1 MMKKQVLL
9 NVVAQALGK
18 ALTAI
23 TSFVIVKIITNI
35 GTETY
40 GAYVTAYEYLAF
52 FGIIADAGLYTIA
65 VRDMSKHPEKTSHI
79 MSNLLS
85 MRLILILVITI
96 IAGVV
101 AQFISAYP
109 PEVKAGVWITGLSM
123 ALTIIAGTV
132 SAVLQARMK
141 IYWFTIS
148 LVIGKIILAGG
159 IFWLSRHPEVLQ
171 DKLAPLLW
179 VGVFSNIV
187 FCILTLIFAGR
198 EIPLRFGFDW
208 KWWKHT
214 FKTTLPYGMALVLQT
229 LYLRVDI
236 LFISMLLGM
245 RATGL
250 YGGATRILE
259 TFMVLGVFFGQA
271 FLPSLA
277 KQETNA
283 KQLGR
288 SVSWGITMLLIIAL
302 PVIIGI
308 TAFSPDIILLLAT
321 PDLLTSL
328 TQTGSDL
335 VLRILIPTI
344 AFAYINQL
352 LTMTLVSRNRQN
364 YLLKVNA
371 LALGANAILN
381 FMFLQTYGIQAA
393 AWSTIVCEIF
403 VSILLWKEIRH
414 HFKGD
419 FSWQNMPILFLANGT
434 LAILIYGTPLRENLI
449 LAALVGGAVYAAI
462 IGIFRNKLL
471 DKDFVVKSS

>member
-1 MMKKQVLL
+1 MKKQVLL
-9 NVVAQALGK
+9 NVVAQAIGK

-23 TSFVIVKIITNI
+23 TSFVIVKIITSI

-65 VRDMSKHPEKTSHI
+65 VRDMSKHPERSSHI

-85 MRLILILVITI
+85 MRLILIFVITL
-96 IAGVV
+96 IAGGV
-101 AQFISAYP
+101 AQFITAYP
-109 PEVKAGVWITGLSM
+109 AEVQAGVWITGLSM

-141 IYWFTIS
+141 IYWFTLS
-148 LVIGKIILAGG
+148 LVIGKIILAAG
-159 IFWLSRHPEVLQ
+159 IFWLSLNPEILQ

-179 VGVFSNIV
+179 MGVFSNIV

-198 EIPLRFGFDW
+198 ELPLRFGFDW
-208 KWWKHT
+208 HWWKHV
-214 FKTTLPYGMALVLQT
+214 FKTTLPYGMALILQT

-236 LFISMLLGM
+236 LFISILLGM
-245 RATGL
+245 RETGL

-277 KQETNA
+277 KQETDA
-283 KQLGR
+283 KKLGK
-288 SVSWGITMLLIIAL
+288 SVSWGIMMLLFIAL

-308 TAFSPDIILLLAT
+308 TAFSEEIIRFIAT
-321 PDLLTSL
+321 DDLLTNP
-328 TQTGSDL
+328 TQTGSNS

-371 LALGANAILN
+371 LALGANAVLN
-381 FMFLQTYGIQAA
+381 FTFLHTYGIQAA
-393 AWSTIVCEIF
+393 AWSTVACEIF
-403 VSILLWKEIRH
+403 VFTLLWKEIRH
-414 HFKGD
+414 HFKGH
-419 FSWQNMPILFLANGT
+419 FEWQNMPILILANGT
-434 LAILIYGTPLRENLI
+434 LALIIYATPLRENLI
-449 LAALVGGAVYAAI
+449 LATLVGGATYAAI
-462 IGIFRNKLL
+462 LAIFRNKLL
-471 DKDFVVKSS
+471 EKEVLGKN